1 MQGKARESDVPSGQP
16 KVQLSLFYITLR
28 APPTPAPCS
37 KGHQPGATMLG
48 LQHTNSELLP
58 TRFIQLPAAGILQ
71 HVTRPVPQD
80 VDMQL
85 LQAPARAKSRL
96 PTVGERFAHHS
107 QGNGTRI
114 LAGDPHT
121 EPGVQHASHTWGPP
135 HHPRHTA
142 IPLMFP
148 DKWGPP
154 DGPQGNSD
162 SSKQDRKAEI
172 RGREEEERNRKEG
185 IRGREKEG
193 IGGNKRERI
202 GANKHE

>member
-1 MQGKARESDVPSGQP
+1 MCRVGSLKCSCLYSTSHSEPHQHPLPAAR
-16 KVQLSLFYITLR
+16 
-28 APPTPAPCS
+28 
-37 KGHQPGATMLG
+37 ATMLG

-71 HVTRPVPQD
+71 HVTRPVLQD
-80 VDMQL
+80 VGMQL

-107 QGNGTRI
+107 QGNGARI

-148 DKWGPP
+148 DKWGPS

-193 IGGNKRERI
+193 IGGNK
-202 GANKHE
+202 